1 MLLLGTRRNLNNHL
15 CHSSELAPGR
25 GLGRRLLG
33 LVRDVKRACA
43 AALTGK
49 ERRELRGDL
58 VGLLRLEEVAACVE
72 INQCVGCTR

>member
-1 MLLLGTRRNLNNHL
+1 MLLLGTRRNYNHL

-25 GLGRRLLG
+25 AWLGRRLLG
-33 LVRDVKRACA
+33 LVRDVEGARP
-43 AALTGK
+43 AALE
-49 ERRELRGDL
+49 ERRKLRGDL

>member
-1 MLLLGTRRNLNNHL
+1 MSPSELLRGVPNLVDPT
-15 CHSSELAPGR
+15 CESELAPGRR

-33 LVRDVKRACA
+33 LVRDVEGPRP

-58 VGLLRLEEVAACVE
+58 VGLLRLEEMAAV
-72 INQCVGCTR
+72 